1 MDRHQVLNENL
12 KTLLFSKRCFF
23 CVVLCTYSIIV
34 QNIWKSW
41 FKPYIHLPSF
51 TLSRSDCE
59 LLDIGL
65 ACWMDWYQTQ
75 NANFIPFSFSGFWDS
90 DAYQSVPLPP
100 PPPFP
105 SLLYRVIHRVLG
117 ILLLVRP
124 TYCMP
129 FFLFFPTY
137 CMPQV
142 FQVMTYIYIYK
153 VIALAILI
161 EIKGLMRGQTQLVY

>member
-23 CVVLCTYSIIV
+23 CVVLCTYSTIV
-34 QNIWKSW
+34 QNIWKFW
-41 FKPYIHLPSF
+41 FKAYIHLPSF

-100 PPPFP
+100 PPFP
-105 SLLYRVIHRVLG
+105 LTSLQSDPQSLRYIATCSSYILYAFFSFFSY
-117 ILLLVRP
+117 ILYA
-124 TYCMP
+124 TS
-129 FFLFFPTY
+129 FPGND
-137 CMPQV
+137 
-142 FQVMTYIYIYK
+142 IYK